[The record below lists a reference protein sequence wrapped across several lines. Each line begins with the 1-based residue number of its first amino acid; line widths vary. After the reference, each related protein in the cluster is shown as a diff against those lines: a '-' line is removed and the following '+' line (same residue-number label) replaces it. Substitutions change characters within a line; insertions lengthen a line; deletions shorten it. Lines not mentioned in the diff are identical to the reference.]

1 MCVYII
7 FKVGPDV
14 YIVLNSQ
21 LYKDGS
27 GALVEAE
34 QQDRWLDESLEDV
47 KGNARHIVVHI

>member
-1 MCVYII
+1 
-7 FKVGPDV
+7 V

-34 QQDRWLDESLEDV
+34 QQDRWLDESLGEV
-47 KGNARHIVVHI
+47 KGNARHIVVL